1 MYCGPFLSVAYFDP
15 RYYDLKVAY
24 LTKIV
29 GVHQS
34 GRQLIP
40 TPALFLCYRLLLQE
54 FKRLSK
60 GK

>member
-34 GRQLIP
+34 EQGC
-40 TPALFLCYRLLLQE
+40 TKAVDN
-54 FKRLSK
+54 
-60 GK
+60 